1 MSDFPT
7 LPDFPQ
13 DFEVSAHSDV
23 LLCEARVDQA
33 RIRTAVDA
41 VFAAHPNLGAVYEPT
56 FDQWTTRPGGGW
68 AWAVEPP
75 GVAVADVIARQRGS
89 FDMRTGRLF
98 VVSLLPG
105 DPDRLVLTA
114 SHLCMDAAAWQ
125 LVVDDLM
132 TAYNAE
138 PEQDGDDGADAAD
151 TDQMLTVRTSVPA

>member
-7 LPDFPQ
+7 LPDYPR
-13 DFEVSAHSDV
+13 DLEVSAHTDV
-23 LLCEARVDQA
+23 LLCEARVDQG

-41 VFAAHPNLGAVYEPT
+41 VFAAHPNLGAVFEPT
-56 FDQWTTRPGGGW
+56 FDRWTTRPGGGW

-75 GVAVADVIARQRGS
+75 GVAVEDVIARQRGS

-114 SHLCMDAAAWQ
+114 SHLCMDEAAWQ
-125 LVVDDLM
+125 IVIDDLM
-132 TAYNAE
+132 AAYNEVGE
-138 PEQDGDDGADAAD
+138 PERSDTEDAED
-151 TDQMLTVRTSVPA
+151 TDKMFTVRTSVPA